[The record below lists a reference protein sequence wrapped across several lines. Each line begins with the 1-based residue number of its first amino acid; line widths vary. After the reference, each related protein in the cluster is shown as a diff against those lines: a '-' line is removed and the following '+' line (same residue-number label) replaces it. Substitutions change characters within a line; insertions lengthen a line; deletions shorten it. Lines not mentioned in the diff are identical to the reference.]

1 MSRVVPQ
8 ISGNAVEKKIVRTH
22 SGRLVGIRRTQYT
35 SAKWCTYFIL
45 YNIGTYVIIL
55 YLFLV

>member
-22 SGRLVGIRRTQYT
+22 SGRLVGYT
-35 SAKWCTYFIL
+35 L
-45 YNIGTYVIIL
+45 YTIYKCEMVHVFYII
-55 YLFLV
+55 